1 MILTGQDRFQNTGKS
16 VRGRIIKGVG
26 GRYTIMFPDG
36 EAGIASARGL
46 FRLEDLVPAAGDKVE
61 CIDSGDPDVP
71 WRIVHILPRRNHLL
85 RPPIAN
91 LDGLIITVSAA
102 EPQPDFYLADILLTV
117 CLINQLEPLLCLTK
131 IDLATDTDLLAG
143 YQPTGCSMI
152 ETSPEDESSLVE
164 LKNWMT
170 GRFVSF
176 AGQSGVGKSTLLN
189 RLFGQELMP
198 EGHVSSRIGRG
209 RHTTRHVE
217 LFPMADGFVADTP
230 GFSSLELA
238 DFDISGEQLVTG
250 YPEIQAV
257 ADRCRFTDCRHIG
270 EPGCAVSTGDIHPDR
285 LLRYRFFRNQLDSID
300 PHNR

>member
-1 MILTGQDRFQNTGKS
+1 
-16 VRGRIIKGVG
+16 
-26 GRYTIMFPDG
+26 MFPDG
-36 EAGIASARGL
+36 QVGIASARGL
-46 FRLEDLVPAAGDKVE
+46 FRLEDLVPPPAIRWNASIA
-61 CIDSGDPDVP
+61 CDPDVP

-102 EPQPDFYLADILLTV
+102 EPQPDFYLADKLLTV
-117 CLINQLEPLLCLTK
+117 CLINQIEPLLCLTK

-152 ETSPEDESSLVE
+152 ETSPEDESGLVE

-217 LFPMADGFVADTP
+217 LFPLNDGFVADTP